1 MALTLRGLLLLGLV
15 ATALLAGGALPASA
29 GAAKCL
35 TCEGEGE
42 GEVEAQFLTIEIVGH
57 GSVKNGTKTY
67 CENLFSSSKECEVE
81 LAEGKKV
88 TLTAT
93 ASSEYTFQGW
103 SGACSGTGSCEVTM
117 TEAKSVTATFAD
129 VTPPAPPTINSPT
142 SGQVFERTAE
152 EPVSVSFTNS
162 GDAVRFRCSVD
173 NPSGGEICFTP
184 WSTPKL
190 AAGTHTVRVWA
201 EDAVGNLSTS
211 PASVT
216 FEVVI
221 APPKTEE
228 PPSGSGGA
236 PSTGSTGPTPVPAGP
251 LLKLD
256 VRLVAKWR
264 FDRKQT
270 IFRKLVLKRIPAGG
284 KVVVTC
290 IGASCPFK
298 RKRPR
303 VIGGVADLTAS
314 FAGRKLDPGVRILF
328 KATAPEM
335 ASEKFGIETRPGEH
349 PRGVPQALA
358 LS

>member
-1 MALTLRGLLLLGLV
+1 MILTLRRLLLLGLM
-15 ATALLAGGALPASA
+15 ATALLAGGAMPASA

-57 GSVKNGTKTY
+57 GSVGNGTKTY
-67 CENLFSSSKECEVE
+67 CENLFSSSKECKVE

-93 ASSEYTFQGW
+93 AGPEYTFQGW
-103 SGACSGTGSCEVTM
+103 SGACSGTGGCEVTM
-117 TEAKSVTATFAD
+117 DEAKSVTATFAD
-129 VTPPAPPTINSPT
+129 TTPPAPPTINSPT

-201 EDAVGNLSTS
+201 EDAVGNISTT

-221 APPKTEE
+221 KSPKTEE
-228 PPSGSGGA
+228 PETGSGGTPGT
-236 PSTGSTGPTPVPAGP
+236 PSTGSVVAVPAP
-251 LLKLD
+251 D
-256 VRLVAKWR
+256 VKPTKIHVNAVVKSRHVGKA
-264 FDRKQT
+264 T
-270 IFRKLVLKRIPAGG
+270 ILRKLALKSLPAGLKAISICMG
-284 KVVVTC
+284 K
-290 IGASCPFK
+290 GCPFK
-298 RKRPR
+298 RKTVPAKN
-303 VIGGVADLTAS
+303 GVADFS
-314 FAGRKLDPGVRILF
+314 PYFANRKLAPGVTIRL
-328 KATAPEM
+328 KAGGAGME
-335 ASEKFGIETRPGEH
+335 SQEIDIRTRAARP
-349 PRGVPQALA
+349 PKVTT
-358 LS
+358 S

>member
-1 MALTLRGLLLLGLV
+1 MTLRGLLLLGLV

-35 TCEGEGE
+35 TCEGE

-117 TEAKSVTATFAD
+117 TEAKSVTAAFAD
-129 VTPPAPPTINSPT
+129 TTPPAPPTINSPT
-142 SGQVFERTAE
+142 SGQVFEFTTSGSVGG
-152 EPVSVSFTNS
+152 PISVSFTNS

-184 WSTPKL
+184 WSTPQL
-190 AAGTHTVRVWA
+190 TAGTHTVRVWA
-201 EDAVGNLSTS
+201 EDAVGNLSTT
-211 PASVT
+211 PASVA

-221 APPKTEE
+221 KPPKTEE
-228 PPSGSGGA
+228 PGMGSGGA
-236 PSTGSTGPTPVPAGP
+236 PATGSPGSTGIVDVFPSGRIEARPVVKAR
-251 LLKLD
+251 LLGNLT
-256 VRLVAKWR
+256 L
-264 FDRKQT
+264 
-270 IFRKLVLKRIPAGG
+270 FRKLALKFLPTGAKVAATCKG
-284 KVVVTC
+284 K
-290 IGASCPFK
+290 GCPFK
-298 RKRPR
+298 RRQVR
-303 VIGGVADLTAS
+303 VANGVADLSAL
-314 FAGRKLDPGVRILF
+314 FAKHQLSPGALIEL
-328 KATAPEM
+328 KATMPSLAAQTIDIKTRAGKAPKVFT
-335 ASEKFGIETRPGEH
+335 S
-349 PRGVPQALA
+349 
-358 LS
+358 